1 MAEKK
6 LSRKELL
13 KEPDEFIT
21 LSGKVLRYGRE
32 HPRIVTILCILL
44 VMCLISGAGIYTY
57 QKQRKDQSHELFETA
72 YRNYRAAILSQ
83 NSPSKEQLDKLLNE
97 FNGIAKEY
105 GSLLAGE
112 MALLYSG
119 HVLYKMRDF
128 KGALERYTKMKST
141 HLAQSGLGSMLMYHI
156 AMTYLALKDYEQ
168 AKLLFEQLSKNTD
181 SPYLREAYAS
191 IATIYEATDKK
202 KEAVQAYRQ
211 YLKMFPKAP
220 DAAYVRARIAELTGS
235 G

>member
-13 KEPDEFIT
+13 REPDEFIT
-21 LSGKVLRYGRE
+21 LSGQVLRYCRE
-32 HPRIVTILCILL
+32 HTRLVTLICVIVVICVI
-44 VMCLISGAGIYTY
+44 GAGGFYTY
-57 QKQRKDQSHELFETA
+57 QKQRKDQSHELFEAA
-72 YRNYRAAILSQ
+72 YRNYHHLTLS
-83 NSPSKEQLDKLLNE
+83 STPPKKEQLESIFKQFD
-97 FNGIAKEY
+97 GIAKEY
-105 GSLLAGE
+105 RSLLAGE

-119 HVLYKMRDF
+119 HVLYKMKDF

-141 HLAQSGLGSMLMYHI
+141 RVAQSGLSSMLIYHI

-168 AKLLFEQLSKNTD
+168 SKTLFEQLAQNTD

-191 IATIYEATDKK
+191 IAAIYEATDKK

-220 DAAYVRARIAELTGS
+220 DAAYVKARIAQLTSS

>member
-1 MAEKK
+1 VAEKK

-13 KEPDEFIT
+13 REPDEFIT
-21 LSGKVLRYGRE
+21 LSGQVLRYCRE
-32 HPRIVTILCILL
+32 HTRLVTLLCVLL
-44 VMCLISGAGIYTY
+44 VICVIGAAGFYTY
-57 QKQRKDQSHELFETA
+57 QKQRKNVSHELFEKA
-72 YRNYRAAILSQ
+72 YKNYRLVTLAPEP
-83 NSPSKEQLDKLLNE
+83 PSKEQLDQLFKQ
-97 FNGIAKEY
+97 FDGIAKEY
-105 GSLLAGE
+105 GSLLGGE

-119 HVLYKMRDF
+119 HVLYKMKDF

-141 HLAQSGLGSMLMYHI
+141 QVAQSGLSSMLIYHI
-156 AMTYLALKDYEQ
+156 AMTYFALKDYEQ
-168 AKLLFEQLSKNTD
+168 AKTLFEQLSQNTD

-191 IATIYEATDKK
+191 IAAIYEATDKK

-220 DAAYVRARIAELTGS
+220 DAAYVRARIAQLTSS